1 MQGMFRKAALDKVS
15 SPEQLDLMMQVTSPL
30 GWLALATIGGILS
43 IVLAWSVVGS
53 IPDLVDGQGV
63 LLRGERL
70 FEIKAGAGGT
80 IVRLDV
86 TPGTNVTAGQVI
98 AVISRDKSEIQ
109 DRITAKRE
117 QLARAQ
123 AQVSQDA
130 SADEIQIARNQS
142 MLGAKRQ
149 EIESLRQQ
157 RKTQE
162 ELVAKGLKPA
172 NVLFDFDR
180 RITGVQG
187 EMNGL
192 DKENALIRQRL
203 GPRHNE
209 IANIRSELQQLENAL
224 QRTDAD
230 LVAPQAGRVVE
241 VIKATSDK
249 VRDGETLVRLEVGQQ
264 PGEQK
269 GHCGGN
275 IHAVIYLPGSQAGK
289 VRPKQPARISPSDV
303 KKEEYG
309 YIVGEVAWVANFSAS
324 PDDMREK
331 LKNDKLVQSY
341 QAEGPVYEARVCL
354 MLDEKNTNNGFKWS
368 SSFGPPRKIDTGALA
383 TASLVVDE
391 RAPYTYVVPAV
402 KKAVGL

>member
-43 IVLAWSVVGS
+43 VVLAWSVVGS

-70 FEIKAGAGGT
+70 FEVKASAAGT
-80 IVRLDV
+80 LVRLDV
-86 TPGTNVTAGQVI
+86 TPGSEVKEGEVI

-109 DRITAKRE
+109 DRMTMKRE
-117 QLARAQ
+117 QLQRAQ
-123 AQVSQDA
+123 MQAA
-130 SADEIQIARNQS
+130 SDSGADEIAVVRNQA
-142 MLGAKRQ
+142 MLAAKRQ

-187 EMNGL
+187 EVNGL
-192 DKENALIRQRL
+192 EKENALVRQRM
-203 GPRHNE
+203 GPRQNE
-209 IANIRSELQQLENAL
+209 VAGLRAELQQLQGML
-224 QRTDAD
+224 DRTDAD
-230 LVAPQAGRVVE
+230 LLAPQSGRVIE
-241 VIKATSDK
+241 VIKAANDK
-249 VRDGETLVRLEVGQQ
+249 VRDGEVLVRLELGQQ
-264 PGEQK
+264 EGAPK
-269 GHCGGN
+269 GYCGGN
-275 IHAVIYLPGSQAGK
+275 IHAVIYLPGTQAGK
-289 VRPKQPARISPSDV
+289 VRPQQPARVSPSDV

-309 YIVGEVAWVANFSAS
+309 YIVGTVEWVANFAAS

-331 LKNDKLVQSY
+331 LKNEKLVQSY

-354 MLDEKNTNNGFKWS
+354 ALNPENKNNGFKWS

-383 TASLVVDE
+383 TASLVVDA